1 MVPARHVRSRFEKID
16 RLGWAGGIAF
26 AAYGVRIGVRANQAD
41 VLTRLEEAF
50 PPGWKRVRSPVVE
63 HLYSLRV
70 GGGDANA
77 PKSTI
82 RRFNLLYSDA
92 VRVARSM
99 NLDEVIRALQSD
111 LQLFVAT
118 EAPSWLFV
126 HAGVVEW
133 RGRAILVPGTS
144 FSGKTTV
151 VAAMV
156 RAGASYYSDEYAV
169 LDSRGRV
176 HPYARPLLVRE
187 GDAGL
192 PRQVRVEEIGGR
204 AGHKP
209 LPIGLVVD
217 SPYKPGSTWRPQ
229 LLSPGRGVMALLAH
243 TVPARL
249 RPQFALATLKS
260 AVHHVPV
267 LKGPRGEAEDVAA
280 SVLRELENRAA

>member
-1 MVPARHVRSRFEKID
+1 MIKELLDVPDISPSFEQVGGTGMPQCVAMGRMGEPG
-16 RLGWAGGIAF
+16 RLLVG
-26 AAYGVRIGVRANQAD
+26 
-41 VLTRLEEAF
+41 LEE
-50 PPGWKRVRSPVVE
+50 
-63 HLYSLRV
+63 
-70 GGGDANA
+70 
-77 PKSTI
+77 ST
-82 RRFNLLYSDA
+82 NHAS
-92 VRVARSM
+92 
-99 NLDEVIRALQSD
+99 
-111 LQLFVAT
+111 T
-118 EAPSWLFV
+118 ESSS
-126 HAGVVEW
+126 GKW

-217 SPYKPGSTWRPQ
+217 SPYKPGSTWRPPQ

-260 AVHHVPV
+260 VVHHVPV

>member
-1 MVPARHVRSRFEKID
+1 M
-16 RLGWAGGIAF
+16 
-26 AAYGVRIGVRANQAD
+26 
-41 VLTRLEEAF
+41 TRLEEAF

-77 PKSTI
+77 PKSPKSTI

-118 EAPSWLFV
+118 EAPSRLFV
-126 HAGVVEW
+126 HAGVVAW

-144 FSGKTTV
+144 FSGKTTL

-176 HPYARPLLVRE
+176 HPYARALLVRE

-209 LPIGLVVD
+209 FPIGLVVD
-217 SPYKPGSTWRPQ
+217 SPYKPGSTWRP
-229 LLSPGRGVMALLAH
+229 PTAL
-243 TVPARL
+243 TRKRRDGPS
-249 RPQFALATLKS
+249 RPHGAGS
-260 AVHHVPV
+260 A
-267 LKGPRGEAEDVAA
+267 AA
-280 SVLRELENRAA
+280 SVCPGHAEKRRSPRSRSQGSAGRGRGLCRIRSAGAGEQGGMRERERKIHGS